1 MHFLLFYEAGDD
13 YVERRAEFRNAHLEL
28 AWAASK
34 RGELLLAGALANPTD
49 GAVLLFKGD
58 SPAVAESF
66 ACVDPYVT
74 SGIVK
79 RWHVREWNTVAGDG
93 CTTPVRP
100 AADLS

>member
-1 MHFLLFYEAGDD
+1 MHFLLFYEAGDE

-28 AWAASK
+28 AWAASR

-49 GAVLLFKGD
+49 GAVLLFMGD

-66 ACVDPYVT
+66 ASVDPYVT

-79 RWHVREWNTVAGDG
+79 RWHVRQWNTVVGDG

-100 AADLS
+100 SAGAS